1 MLNYGS
7 TLFFGNYE
15 GIENIRPFSAD
26 KQYNAGEWFY
36 NPSNKNIYQVCNVI
50 PKNSSIETAIKSSYR
65 VDIYIDSENIPSNS
79 LVLKT
84 DGDNT
89 YLYQH
94 KENGEDV
101 KVTSYP
107 IYADFVY
114 ETEELL
120 LTITGTTQTLRESN
134 IQLDVQDNS
143 LINSLIDK
151 LLYSVRLN

>member
-1 MLNYGS
+1 MNFFYLN
-7 TLFFGNYE
+7 NYLNKLYWNLKIPLDNIHIYHQE
-15 GIENIRPFSAD
+15 YYDFIRENIEYF
-26 KQYNAGEWFY
+26 N
-36 NPSNKNIYQVCNVI
+36 N
-50 PKNSSIETAIKSSYR
+50 
-65 VDIYIDSENIPSNS
+65 ENIPSNS
-79 LVLKT
+79 LVLKL
-84 DGDNT
+84 DSGNNIH
-89 YLYQH
+89 LYQH
-94 KENGEDV
+94 KENGEDI